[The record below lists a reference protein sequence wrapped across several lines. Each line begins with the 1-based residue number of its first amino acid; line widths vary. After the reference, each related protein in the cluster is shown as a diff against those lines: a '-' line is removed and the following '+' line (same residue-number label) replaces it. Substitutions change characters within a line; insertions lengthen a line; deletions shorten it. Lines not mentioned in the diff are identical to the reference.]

1 MTLLVGMTC
10 GPPFEKHP
18 RWWKGSESSCMTSPI
33 IGQIGELR
41 SRGGK
46 GSVLRVSE
54 LGLQGKWAIAGRGR
68 CQRQSKGVGEK
79 LDLWWLN
86 LTSGNRPPLEVAR
99 PLHFPQNPLSDLSQ
113 FELDAL
119 LLAVES
125 APTDT
130 DPSFHQPALIHLFW
144 ENCLWRKTL
153 KASSKRLI
161 L

>member
-1 MTLLVGMTC
+1 MTLLVHMIC
-10 GPPFEKHP
+10 GPPFEKQ
-18 RWWKGSESSCMTSPI
+18 RCWYKGSESSRRTSPI

-68 CQRQSKGVGEK
+68 CQRHSKGGGEER
-79 LDLWWLN
+79 DLWWLN
-86 LTSGNRPPLEVAR
+86 PTAGNRPPLKVAR

-113 FELDAL
+113 LESDAL
-119 LLAVES
+119 LLAAES
-125 APTDT
+125 APADP
-130 DPSFHQPALIHLFW
+130 DPSSHQPALIHLFW
-144 ENCLWRKTL
+144 ENCLWRSTL